1 MRCQSHVE
9 RPIRGYEMQE
19 LHYSMNITW
28 SDKDNV
34 YVVSFPQWK
43 NSVGVPITTG
53 KTFDEAV
60 QNGRDLFE
68 LLTEASE
75 NDYIPAPAKTLV
87 A

>member
-1 MRCQSHVE
+1 MSE
-9 RPIRGYEMQE
+9 QE

-75 NDYIPAPAKTLV
+75 NDCIPPPAKTLV

>member
-1 MRCQSHVE
+1 MSE
-9 RPIRGYEMQE
+9 QE
-19 LHYSMNITW
+19 LHYSMCIEW

-53 KTFDEAV
+53 KTFDEAI

-75 NDYIPAPAKTLV
+75 ADCIPPPATPLV

>member
-1 MRCQSHVE
+1 VSE
-9 RPIRGYEMQE
+9 QE
-19 LHYSMNITW
+19 LHYSMTIEW
-28 SDKDNV
+28 SDKDEV

-53 KTFDEAV
+53 KTFDEAI

-68 LLTEASE
+68 LLSEASE
-75 NDYIPAPAKTLV
+75 ADCIPPPATTLV

>member
-1 MRCQSHVE
+1 MSE
-9 RPIRGYEMQE
+9 QE

-43 NSVGVPITTG
+43 NSIGVPITTG

-75 NDYIPAPAKTLV
+75 NDCIPPPAKTLV